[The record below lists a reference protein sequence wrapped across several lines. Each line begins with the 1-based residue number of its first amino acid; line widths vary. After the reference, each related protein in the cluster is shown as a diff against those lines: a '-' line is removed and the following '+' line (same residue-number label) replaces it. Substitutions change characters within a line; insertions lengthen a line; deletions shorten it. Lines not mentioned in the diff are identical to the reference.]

1 MIGASTDINWPL
13 FVRNGLKP
21 WITAEMH
28 WICNQRLQWLQ
39 SHRKCEVICTC
50 TWGGPLPFSKSSR
63 WHGGTFSCQ
72 ELSDWMAGHAVAGA
86 LQHKGIPLAKL
97 LDGWWWFGWALRG
110 CCGFAGKL
118 KGKCVINLACWSIFL
133 VEIDRI
139 CTLCIYIYDY
149 ICVYAHILYQI
160 ISIHI
165 PLLWNSC
172 CAGFH
177 PFTFCEIAM
186 LGGSRLQRALRDSKL
201 NPRLRSRSCLTA
213 GAWRWA
219 KHGPSAIFLLPQQK
233 HGELNHD
240 FSMLNKEIPGFSHRI
255 ACLHPKKLEKTHGG
269 SLIDGRPEYLAHC
282 QDDCQ
287 NEVWK
292 AVGKWCV
299 SVASLVLKTGLGS
312 QWKYHGDLN
321 IAGQFDYR
329 KSFRNRVW
337 KHMEH
342 GNSDVPPSVLLQM
355 FWFFVV
361 VILKVSCGVGCLGWL
376 GHGSSICAHNHSG
389 LVILVRFS
397 ADDAVVHMVTHT
409 QS

>member
-1 MIGASTDINWPL
+1 
-13 FVRNGLKP
+13 
-21 WITAEMH
+21 
-28 WICNQRLQWLQ
+28 
-39 SHRKCEVICTC
+39 
-50 TWGGPLPFSKSSR
+50 
-63 WHGGTFSCQ
+63 
-72 ELSDWMAGHAVAGA
+72 
-86 LQHKGIPLAKL
+86 
-97 LDGWWWFGWALRG
+97 
-110 CCGFAGKL
+110 
-118 KGKCVINLACWSIFL
+118 
-133 VEIDRI
+133 
-139 CTLCIYIYDY
+139 
-149 ICVYAHILYQI
+149 
-160 ISIHI
+160 
-165 PLLWNSC
+165 
-172 CAGFH
+172 
-177 PFTFCEIAM
+177 
-186 LGGSRLQRALRDSKL
+186 
-201 NPRLRSRSCLTA
+201 
-213 GAWRWA
+213 
-219 KHGPSAIFLLPQQK
+219 
-233 HGELNHD
+233 
-240 FSMLNKEIPGFSHRI
+240 MLNKEKKGGS
-255 ACLHPKKLEKTHGG
+255 ATGLHVCTLKLEKTHGG